1 MNLPEP
7 SEEETTMRSDRHATD
22 YCMSW
27 ADSLTF
33 ATMFLI
39 LFLGGCATNPATGEK
54 YFSLVSEEREI
65 GMGREADK
73 EIVASLGL
81 YADSSLQK
89 YVTHLGMK
97 MALKS
102 ERPDLPWTFRVV
114 DDPVVNAFALP
125 GGFIYVTRGIL
136 AHLNNEA
143 ELAGVLGHE
152 IGHVTG
158 QHSVKR
164 MSTQQ
169 ITQIGLGVG
178 MILKPEWSEY
188 GQIAGQGLG
197 LLFMK
202 FGRDDESQADHLGL
216 RYMRRAGNDPRQMA
230 GVFEMLNRVSAAS
243 AGGRTPEWLSTHP
256 DPLNRKE
263 AIRQEIDTMKGGFAR
278 TAVNAETYLRGLDG
292 LTFGKNPREGF
303 SRGAVFYHPE
313 LKFRLQFPEGWQ
325 IDNQKQSVIAMS
337 PQKDATVQLSLSKS
351 SSHEV
356 AAREFFAQQGIQ
368 GEGSKSRLTH
378 GLRSSS
384 GKFAATIGEEQV
396 RGVAAFIEYDGAV
409 YQMLGYC
416 SQPAWPTYGSTI
428 ETAVES
434 FDKLADAKILAAQP
448 MRIRLVKLERPMTTS
463 QFLQKYPSPV
473 PEQTILLINQIEPG
487 ATLQTGQVVK
497 RIIGEKFE

>member
-1 MNLPEP
+1 MIE
-7 SEEETTMRSDRHATD
+7 MRIDRRVISYSMSRAKRLT
-22 YCMSW
+22 CMT
-27 ADSLTF
+27 A
-33 ATMFLI
+33 FLVMI
-39 LFLGGCATNPATGEK
+39 QGGCATNPATGEK

-65 GMGREADK
+65 SMGREADK
-73 EIVASLGL
+73 EIVASMGL
-81 YADSSLQK
+81 YPDSSLQK
-89 YVTHLGMK
+89 YVTNLGMK
-97 MALKS
+97 MASKS

-125 GGFIYVTRGIL
+125 GGFIYITRGIL

-169 ITQIGLGVG
+169 LAQIGLGVG
-178 MILKPEWSEY
+178 MIVKPEWSEY

-230 GVFEMLNRVSAAS
+230 GVFEMLNRVSANS
-243 AGGRTPEWLSTHP
+243 GGGRTPEWLSTHP

-263 AIRQEIDTMKGGFAR
+263 AIRQEIDTMRGGFAR
-278 TAVNAETYLRGLDG
+278 TAVNAEAYLRGLDG

-303 SRGAVFYHPE
+303 SKGSAFYHPD
-313 LKFRLQFPEGWQ
+313 LKFKLQFPEGWQ
-325 IDNQKQSVIAMS
+325 IVNQQQSVIAIS
-337 PQKDATVQLSLSKS
+337 PQKDATVQLSLSKN

-356 AAREFFAQQGIQ
+356 AGREFFAQQGIQ
-368 GEGSKSRLTH
+368 GEGLKSRRTH
-378 GLRSSS
+378 GLPSSS
-384 GKFAATIGEEQV
+384 GNFTATIGQEQV
-396 RGVAAFIEYDGAV
+396 RGVAAFIEYNGAV

-416 SQPAWPTYGSTI
+416 PQTTWSTHVSKI

-434 FDKLADAKILAAQP
+434 FDTLTDTKILSAQP
-448 MRIRLVKLERPMTTS
+448 MRIRLVKLDRPLTTT
-463 QFLQKYPSPV
+463 QFFQKYPSPMT
-473 PEQTILLINQIEPG
+473 EQTLALINQVDSG
-487 ATLQTGQVVK
+487 ATFRSGQIVK
-497 RIIGEKFE
+497 RIVGEKFE